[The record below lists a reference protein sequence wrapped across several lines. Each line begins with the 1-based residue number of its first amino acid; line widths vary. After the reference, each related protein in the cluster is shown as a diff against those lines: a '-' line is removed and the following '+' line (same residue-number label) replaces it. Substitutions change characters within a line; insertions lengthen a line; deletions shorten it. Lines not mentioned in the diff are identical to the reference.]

1 MTRRKGVVIDDELIL
16 VGLGAN
22 LRAGGQSISSLAT
35 CQVALLRLA
44 QRGVT
49 LRRRSGWYVSAPV
62 PSSSQ
67 DWYINAV
74 VALDTRLTPGLL
86 LKELLSV
93 ESCFGRVRS
102 GRWGARTLDLDL
114 LAYSQVVCDGNS
126 PDELILPHPRIL
138 ERAFVVQPIAE
149 IAPAWSHPV
158 NGRSIKGQVAVLR
171 RQQRLLALSPGTL
184 EIVGK
189 ICDNT

>member
-1 MTRRKGVVIDDELIL
+1 M
-16 VGLGAN
+16 
-22 LRAGGQSISSLAT
+22 
-35 CQVALLRLA
+35 
-44 QRGVT
+44 
-49 LRRRSGWYVSAPV
+49 RRRSGWYVSAPV

-74 VALDTRLTPGLL
+74 VALDTGLTPALL

-114 LAYSQVVCDGNS
+114 LAYGQVVCDGNS
-126 PDELILPHPRIL
+126 LDKPILPHPRIL
-138 ERAFVVQPIAE
+138 ERAFVIQPE
-149 IAPAWSHPV
+149 IAPAWLHPV
-158 NGRSIKGQVAVLR
+158 SGRSIKGQVAVLR

-184 EIVGK
+184 EIGSK